1 MAFPWAPDEG
11 QDDPAGAVCAAVGLL
26 DGLFTRVGEVASG
39 DLAGFTARVE
49 QLGRVVDAL
58 RVRAAGEVAWRSRRG
73 LERPLAGELGCRD
86 GRELLERL
94 TGIPGPAVSARV
106 RLDEATRDRESPT
119 GLPLPPAHPAV
130 AAAVEAGLLGAEP
143 AALIVKAVATAR
155 RGAPASEV
163 DKLEV
168 MERHLVGIA
177 TGAIATDLDE
187 AAPPAE
193 ATSPFPDGAAA
204 AVPWSVVKAHADAWV
219 DVLTADGLPPDPERP
234 IRNRTLTLT
243 PLPDG
248 AFRVNGT
255 LVPEAGALLQN
266 LLSAHT
272 NPARHVTFTPTTDHD
287 DDAGDGPD
295 GTGNASNASATG
307 TSGAEDA
314 ASPAGAGDSSIA
326 ADADADDG
334 ADADGDGGFF
344 DGIDTETRNDTDP
357 WGPDEIIHDPRTP
370 GQKRHDA
377 FFAMIQAASRAAE
390 TPTLGGAAPTVMIH
404 ITADDLTTTDTDTGT
419 GDGDGVHDTAA
430 HGPGSAFARPKH
442 GIAHLDGFDAP
453 VPATVARRIGC
464 TGDILRALF
473 TPEGRI
479 LELRSIQRCF
489 TPTQRKA
496 IVARDGGCI
505 IPGCTIPAAWCEI
518 HHVQDHAQGGPTET
532 DNGVLLCWWHHHHL
546 DTSGWT
552 IHMHH
557 GVPYIAAPNWID
569 RHHRH
574 RPAPTSRT
582 RLHAKL
588 TQHLRC

>member
-119 GLPLPPAHPAV
+119 GLPVPPAHPAV
-130 AAAVEAGLLGAEP
+130 AAAVEAGLLGVEP

-155 RGAPASEV
+155 RGAPASEA

-187 AAPPAE
+187 ATPPAE
-193 ATSPFPDGAAA
+193 ATSPFPDGTAA

-272 NPARHVTFTPTTDHD
+272 NPARNVTFTETRDRGD
-287 DDAGDGPD
+287 DGPD
-295 GTGNASNASATG
+295 GDDALSNNADG
-307 TSGAEDA
+307 G
-314 ASPAGAGDSSIA
+314 GDG
-326 ADADADDG
+326 DGGG
-334 ADADGDGGFF
+334 ADTDGEGGFF

-357 WGPDEIIHDPRTP
+357 WGPDEIIHDPRAP

-404 ITADDLTTTDTDTGT
+404 ITADDLTTTDPTDTG
-419 GDGDGVHDTAA
+419 
-430 HGPGSAFARPKH
+430 RH
-442 GIAHLDGFDAP
+442 GIAHLDGVDAP

-464 TGDILRALF
+464 TGDILRAVF
-473 TPEGRI
+473 SPEGRI

-518 HHVQDHAQGGPTET
+518 HHVQDHARGGPTET

-546 DTSGWT
+546 DTSGWN

>member
-130 AAAVEAGLLGAEP
+130 AAAVEAGLLGVEP

-155 RGAPASEV
+155 RGAPASEA

-187 AAPPAE
+187 ATPPAE
-193 ATSPFPDGAAA
+193 ATSPFPDGTAA

-272 NPARHVTFTPTTDHD
+272 NPAHHVTFTPTTDHD
-287 DDAGDGPD
+287 AE
-295 GTGNASNASATG
+295 
-307 TSGAEDA
+307 SG
-314 ASPAGAGDSSIA
+314 A
-326 ADADADDG
+326 ADADNGAHGAAEADNGADG
-334 ADADGDGGFF
+334 ADAAAGDCAAGAAASDGADTDGDGGFF

-404 ITADDLTTTDTDTGT
+404 ITADDLTTTNPT

-430 HGPGSAFARPKH
+430 HGPGSAFTRPKR
-442 GIAHLDGFDAP
+442 GVAHLDGVDAP

-464 TGDILRALF
+464 TGDILRAVF
-473 TPEGRI
+473 SPEGRI

-518 HHVQDHAQGGPTET
+518 HHVQDHAHGGPTET

-588 TQHLRC
+588 THTLRC

>member
-26 DGLFTRVGEVASG
+26 GGLFTRVGDVASG
-39 DLAGFTARVE
+39 DLAGFTAQVE

-106 RLDEATRDRESPT
+106 RLDEATRDREGPT

-155 RGAPASEV
+155 RGAPASEA

-187 AAPPAE
+187 AAPPAQM
-193 ATSPFPDGAAA
+193 TSAYSDGTAA

-287 DDAGDGPD
+287 DDAAEAD
-295 GTGNASNASATG
+295 N
-307 TSGAEDA
+307 GA
-314 ASPAGAGDSSIA
+314 
-326 ADADADDG
+326 DG
-334 ADADGDGGFF
+334 ADAAAGDCAAGAAASDGLDTDGDGGFF

-404 ITADDLTTTDTDTGT
+404 ITAHDLTTTDTDTG
-419 GDGDGVHDTAA
+419 
-430 HGPGSAFARPKH
+430 RH
-442 GIAHLDGFDAP
+442 GIAHLDGVDAP

-464 TGDILRALF
+464 TGDILRAVF
-473 TPEGRI
+473 SPEGRI

-518 HHVQDHAQGGPTET
+518 HHVQDHARGGPTET

-582 RLHAKL
+582 RLHTKL